1 MTWILD
7 IVIFAAMG
15 VVVLSL
21 LGGLVAMA
29 RGKSGQ
35 SNRMMRARVAAQA
48 VALVVVALSLWLKQ
62 ELGTP

>member
-1 MTWILD
+1 MTWIFD
-7 IVIFAAMG
+7 IVIFVAMG
-15 VVVLSL
+15 IVVLSL

-29 RGKSGQ
+29 RGNSGK

-48 VALVVVALSLWLKQ
+48 VALIVVALSLWLKQ